1 MARNTA
7 SNAPPQRTGQGRARR
22 VRLASALAR
31 GEAAGAL
38 VMRGSP
44 FHAVL
49 KPLLPPRRSVLF
61 SLPQGPDA
69 ATKRPAQLFV
79 GVRKVVGSF
88 LFFALRP
95 SCTST

>member
-1 MARNTA
+1 
-7 SNAPPQRTGQGRARR
+7 
-22 VRLASALAR
+22 
-31 GEAAGAL
+31 

-49 KPLLPPRRSVLF
+49 KTLLPPRRSVLF